1 MQSRIK
7 ALTSATLALLIAT
20 SPLASAQDGNAQGG
34 KAMESGLI
42 DALRF
47 DAKRQ
52 ERVAP
57 SGPALQAYIRAGYL
71 DAKPSARADYTD
83 YRLLKKPATFMGH
96 TLVVIEEEYMSAY
109 IGCCVSEGVGVTVK
123 LNGNGANLQAFAK
136 DNACSYS
143 EVADPGAE
151 LKHFDIAN
159 DLPKGKYASLSCR
172 ERDSQR

>member
-1 MQSRIK
+1 MQSKIK
-7 ALTSATLALLIAT
+7 AITSTALALLIAT
-20 SPLASAQDGNAQGG
+20 SPLASAQGG
-34 KAMESGLI
+34 QTMESGLI

-71 DAKPSARADYTD
+71 DAKPNARADYTD
-83 YRLLKKPATFMGH
+83 YRLLKKPATLMGH
-96 TLVVIEEEYMSAY
+96 RLVVIEEEYMTAY
-109 IGCCVSEGVGVTVK
+109 IGCCVSEGVGVTVRLDGSADK
-123 LNGNGANLQAFAK
+123 LKAFAK
-136 DNACSYS
+136 DNACGYS
-143 EVADPGAE
+143 EIDDPGAE
-151 LKHFDIAN
+151 LRGFDIAN

>member
-7 ALTSATLALLIAT
+7 AFTCATLALLIAT
-20 SPLASAQDGNAQGG
+20 SPLASAQGG

-47 DAKRQ
+47 DAKRH

-71 DAKPSARADYTD
+71 DARPSARADYTD
-83 YRLLKKPATFMGH
+83 YRLMKKPATLMGH
-96 TLVVIEEEYMSAY
+96 TLVVIEEEYMTAY
-109 IGCCVSEGVGVTVK
+109 VGCCVSEGVGVTVR
-123 LNGNGANLQAFAK
+123 LDGSAGNLKAFAK
-136 DNACSYS
+136 DNACTYS
-143 EVADPGAE
+143 EIDDPGAE
-151 LKHFDIAN
+151 LKSFDIVN

-172 ERDSQR
+172 ERDSER

>member
-7 ALTSATLALLIAT
+7 AFTSTALALLIAT
-20 SPLASAQDGNAQGG
+20 SPLASAQDA

-42 DALRF
+42 DALRY
-47 DAKRQ
+47 DAERQ

-71 DAKPSARADYTD
+71 DAKPGARADYTD
-83 YRLLKKPATFMGH
+83 YRLLKKPATLMGH
-96 TLVVIEEEYMSAY
+96 TLVVIEEEYMTAY
-109 IGCCVSEGVGVTVK
+109 IGCCVSEGVGVTVRLDGNAGK
-123 LNGNGANLQAFAK
+123 LKAFAK

-143 EVADPGAE
+143 ETDDPGAE
-151 LKHFDIAN
+151 LRRFDIVN